1 LVFLKNSGGR
11 HNGHLRVSR
20 CILGNGTCFIPP
32 EVDKFAQ
39 CKHSGLL
46 GRSLFT
52 ATGIGLIP
60 SRTLD
65 TYRISKIWHY
75 KRKTKKLRAKAGLP
89 ELYDIDDLPDPA
101 YDPNFVHVLTEQEQQ
116 DLHHHQVKF
125 RESQT
130 WYRPHGTVT
139 HRAFPINT
147 ALWIC
152 LFVDGNSFFQ
162 IMLSSCMWSMNRFV
176 RPAWTTGTLIPAS
189 FLCGIISAVLIWRG
203 GQRTRRTEKI
213 EQILRIALAIE
224 KKEKQGLSHGSTE
237 NISTDSP
244 DTPLRSIAGSN
255 HLIASSEINENSGA
269 VATALLSPA
278 AVEEMTIPA
287 IK

>member
-1 LVFLKNSGGR
+1 MVYS
-11 HNGHLRVSR
+11 
-20 CILGNGTCFIPP
+20 
-32 EVDKFAQ
+32 
-39 CKHSGLL
+39 LL
-46 GRSLFT
+46 
-52 ATGIGLIP
+52 P
-60 SRTLD
+60 
-65 TYRISKIWHY
+65 
-75 KRKTKKLRAKAGLP
+75 RKTKKLRAKAGLP